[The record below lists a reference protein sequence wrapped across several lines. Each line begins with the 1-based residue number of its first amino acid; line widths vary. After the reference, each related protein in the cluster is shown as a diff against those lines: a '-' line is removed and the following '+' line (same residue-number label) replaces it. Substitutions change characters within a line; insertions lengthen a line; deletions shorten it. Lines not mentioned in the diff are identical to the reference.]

1 MGENIQATVAMHVQQ
16 LLEKQEALLG
26 ELEAWNKA
34 EESRYSHVQQLCQ
47 DVLASSARETQP
59 KVHTAINNSHNVPSI
74 TLFRT

>member
-1 MGENIQATVAMHVQQ
+1 LGENIQATIAMHVQQ

-34 EESRYSHVQQLCQ
+34 EETRYSHVQQLCQ

-59 KVHTAINNSHNVPSI
+59 KVHI
-74 TLFRT
+74 LL